1 VKTYLGRPWRLH
13 ASTIFLNT
21 QMSEVVRPEGWNNWR
36 KPEAEKTA
44 RYAEFNSRGP
54 GAHPEARV
62 AWARRL
68 TRVEAAALTPEKVLQ
83 GSDGWDPKRVLGS
96 GSKRLPPPKNPFP

>member
-1 VKTYLGRPWRLH
+1 M
-13 ASTIFLNT
+13 FLNT
-21 QMSEVVRPEGWNNWR
+21 QMSEIVRPEGWNNWR

-44 RYAEFNSRGP
+44 RYAEYDNRGP

-68 TRVEAAALTPEKVLQ
+68 TRAEAEALTPENVLR
-83 GSDGWDPKRVLGS
+83 GTDGWHPKRVPGA
-96 GSKRLPPPKNPFP
+96 GSK